1 MANNCI
7 FCKIITGEIPA
18 YKIYEDNDFLVTL
31 DINPVNQGHSLVIP
45 KIHFVNIFDA
55 PEEITAK
62 IGPIV
67 KKLAQAIKAGVKAD
81 GLNVVINNDQA
92 AGQLVPHAHVHLIPR
107 FEGDGFTHWHGK
119 GGETPADFANTQNS
133 IKKVILSHIFQDS
146 ILLAIDS

>member
-18 YKIYEDNDFLVTL
+18 SKIYEDNDFFVML
-31 DINPVNQGHSLVIP
+31 DINPVNRGHSLVIP
-45 KIHFVNIFDA
+45 KTHFANIFDA

-62 IGPIV
+62 IGPMI
-67 KKLAQAIKAGVKAD
+67 KKMAQAIKTGVNAD

-92 AGQLVPHAHVHLIPR
+92 AGQVVFHAHVHLIPR

-119 GGETPADFANTQNS
+119 GGETPADFEETKTRIIS
-133 IKKVILSHIFQDS
+133 EL
-146 ILLAIDS
+146 